1 MRPFQRQL
9 RPPKHPPAEGSPA
22 ASSSKAKDPSEPS
35 ETPSRAVETSV
46 VRVFAT
52 VRYPALYKPWT
63 RQSPSEVTG
72 SGVVIDGKRILTNA
86 HVVLYASQVQVQAN
100 QAGDKV
106 SATVEAIVPSIDL
119 AILKLDDSEFFDSH
133 PPLQQA
139 KTLPEVKD
147 AVTVYGFP
155 TGGTGLAITKGIV
168 SRIEFA
174 GYSFAVAALRIQIDA
189 ALNSGNSGGPA
200 VVGDKMIGL
209 AFSRLQGS
217 ENIGYIIPCEEIE
230 LFLKDVADGHYDG
243 KPAIYDY
250 LQTLEEMRSE
260 PDPIAGI

>member
-1 MRPFQRQL
+1 MRFHL
-9 RPPKHPPAEGSPA
+9 RGHVALCVILALGISSAKDVIDAAVPEAAAPVQTPPSESSGVPAEPA
-22 ASSSKAKDPSEPS
+22 AASPKAKDAVEPS

-72 SGVVIDGKRILTNA
+72 SGVVIEGKRILTNA

-119 AILKLDDSEFFDSH
+119 AVLKLDDTEFFDSH
-133 PPLQQA
+133 PPLSQA
-139 KTLPEVKD
+139 RTLPEIKD

-168 SRIEFA
+168 S
-174 GYSFAVAALRIQIDA
+174 G
-189 ALNSGNSGGPA
+189 
-200 VVGDKMIGL
+200 
-209 AFSRLQGS
+209 
-217 ENIGYIIPCEEIE
+217 
-230 LFLKDVADGHYDG
+230 
-243 KPAIYDY
+243 
-250 LQTLEEMRSE
+250 
-260 PDPIAGI
+260 